1 MLVPHSARNI
11 AHYMEVY
18 TFIYHVL
25 HQPHK
30 FPRVHNVFYPTM
42 ENQKIYLWIQHYKEI
57 LLSLLP
63 QDQLFDNI
71 FRERMVEIA
80 TNGVLCFKRIVA
92 AMGSCVE

>member
-18 TFIYHVL
+18 TFIYHIL

-30 FPRVHNVFYPTM
+30 FPGVHKVFYPTM

-57 LLSLLP
+57 LMSLLP
-63 QDQLFDNI
+63 QEQLFDNI
-71 FRERMVEIA
+71 FRERMVEMA
-80 TNGVLCFKRIVA
+80 TNNMLCFKRVVRV
-92 AMGSCVE
+92 MRGGVE